1 MKKLIYGGLFLALVG
16 VIISGCKKEEVNTP
30 IKSNIPKFSNYEA
43 LFEEMNKLNDMDE
56 DERRKFEKVKG
67 YKSLYTHVH
76 EVYEVV
82 NMEELKDMEILEN
95 HVSENS
101 KFLEIIKNDLGERE
115 YRPKYSDNPYSIL
128 TTSNRLLIVGEKC
141 LKVFNDGL
149 ISTNLANIN
158 LLDELS
164 SSQLADVDEHSDLVK
179 SIFDVKTE
187 NAPKGS
193 CGTYDIDRATNNRDR
208 TKIEVRR
215 YFHENYIFAD
225 FIVRPY
231 KKTLG
236 IWYYAKR
243 TIVGSIN
250 ASISFIQASVPE
262 TLNLV
267 SSTSGYKAYKW
278 QPSNFGGSTFGSY
291 TNDTFDF
298 YNGTGDTPSTSTASV
313 NCQ

>member
-16 VIISGCKKEEVNTP
+16 VTISGCKKEEVNTP

-43 LFEEMNKLNDMDE
+43 LFEEMNKLNAMDE
-56 DERRKFEKVKG
+56 NERRKFEKVNG

-82 NMEELKDMEILEN
+82 NMEELKDIEVLDN

-101 KFLEIIKNDLGERE
+101 TILEIIKNDLGERE
-115 YRPKYSDNPYSIL
+115 YRPKYSDNPFSIL

-141 LKVFNDGL
+141 LKVFDDGL
-149 ISTNLANIN
+149 ISTDLANIN
-158 LLDELS
+158 LLDGLS
-164 SSQLADVDEHSDLVK
+164 ACKLADVEEHSDLVK

-187 NAPKGS
+187 SAPKGN

-208 TKIEVRR
+208 TKIEVSR

-225 FIVRPY
+225 CIVRPY

-236 IWYYAKR
+236 IWYFAKR

-267 SSTSGYKAYKW
+267 SSTSGYYAYKW
-278 QPSNFGGSTFGSY
+278 HPSNFGGSTFGSY